1 MPQLGSQ
8 MKKSQ
13 KSKAVVTIREAK
25 ALIRQ
30 LAEGHQEMTLE
41 FFHRILGE
49 LDDLQQVMME
59 ESK

>member
-8 MKKSQ
+8 MKKQQ
-13 KSKAVVTIREAK
+13 KSDAVVTIREAK

-41 FFHRILGE
+41 FYHRILNQ
-49 LDDLQQVMME
+49 LDDLQQIMMD